1 MDQEI
6 GLIQKE
12 ISQKNQFKISLPI
25 AFEYVI
31 NILMTLVDTIVVSI
45 IGTKELG
52 AIGAMSVIINIMQM
66 SIQTINVT
74 NTTLVAKELGGN
86 NYEKI
91 KLISGNSLIL
101 TIIISII
108 TIMIVAFIK
117 PVFPVMFNV
126 DDICNT
132 YLVIRL
138 IGFIQSSIVTV
149 LSGQQRT
156 LGKQGNILV
165 LRILAVIC
173 NLVLDIIAVKLGYG
187 IEGVAFVTIVIDTV
201 LAIYLLIKVR
211 TTIKYKFNLSII
223 KNIFNLFKWNFVER
237 IVTRID
243 NFVFNI
249 LVSRMGELEYAVH
262 VILIQIKDI
271 EESFIQGFGDGI
283 TISVGVASG
292 KKRKDYIKQ
301 VKYIAKKVITKVS
314 VIIPIFVFIIAI
326 IVMNISLKTSELQII
341 YYKVLPILLI
351 ASYINITATY
361 YFAIIR
367 GIRDFKFLAQ
377 RNFVSSLIKIVIASI
392 LAYTPLG
399 IIGVWLS
406 YLVYNIVQKYMSKI
420 QLQKKEN
427 IAYQNS

>member
-1 MDQEI
+1 MN
-6 GLIQKE
+6 QKK
-12 ISQKNQFKISLPI
+12 QLKISLPI

-31 NILMTLVDTIVVSI
+31 NIFMTLVDTIAVSI
-45 IGTKELG
+45 LGTKELG

-74 NTTLVAKELGGN
+74 NTTLVAKELG
-86 NYEKI
+86 KKDHDRI

-101 TIIISII
+101 TVIISLI
-108 TIMIVAFIK
+108 TILVVVCIK
-117 PVFPVMFNV
+117 PIFPVLFNV
-126 DDICNT
+126 DAICNT

-138 IGFIQSSIVTV
+138 MGFVQNSIVTV

-173 NLVLDIIAVKLGYG
+173 NLILDILVVKLGYG
-187 IEGVAFVTIVIDTV
+187 IEGVAFVTVVLDTI
-201 LAIYLLIKVR
+201 LAIYLFIKSNR
-211 TTIKYKFNLSII
+211 STQYTFNMPII
-223 KNIFNLFKWNFVER
+223 KTIMNLFKWNFVER
-237 IVTRID
+237 IVTRVD

-271 EESFIQGFGDGI
+271 EEAFIQGFGDGI

-292 KKRKDYIKQ
+292 KRQKHYMNEVKQ
-301 VKYIAKKVITKVS
+301 IAKKVITKVS
-314 VIIPIFVFIIAI
+314 MIIPVVVLIIAM
-326 IVMNISLKTSELQII
+326 IVMCISLRTPELQLI
-341 YYKVLPILLI
+341 YYQVLPILLI
-351 ASYINITATY
+351 ATYVNITATY
-361 YFAIIR
+361 YFAILR

-377 RNFVSSLIKIVIASI
+377 RNFVSSLIKIIIATI

-406 YLVYNIVQKYMSKI
+406 YLVYSLVQKYMSKI
-420 QLQKKEN
+420 QLQNKEKN
-427 IAYQNS
+427 EEGVTNESHSEI